1 MNTAFVTPKSKKS
14 KNRFCSIMNKQS
26 ECVIEQ
32 HKENKVFLRSLNGKH
47 FFWVSLILDKDWE
60 IDL

>member
-1 MNTAFVTPKSKKS
+1 
-14 KNRFCSIMNKQS
+14 MNKQS